1 MPIFYCKYGEYTER
15 NQTVRVDLEVIY
27 FNIENSNGVVIL
39 FWMRLEFEIMDLI
52 TIRMWVAS
60 SNLLKDWMER
70 EKKVGGTKCWIF
82 SCWIAWV
89 GTSILPSHGAPG
101 SQAFRA
107 GLNHNTGFPESPV
120 CKQWIVG
127 LTGLHNYVIWFL
139 IINLFMY
146 ISSCF
151 SFSRE
156 LRLVQ
161 DSFSCRRPQ
170 RKIDKYQTAILQAWM
185 GLETCPIICLSNP
198 ALEAPQFHSLQFK
211 TTN

>member
-1 MPIFYCKYGEYTER
+1 M
-15 NQTVRVDLEVIY
+15 
-27 FNIENSNGVVIL
+27 VIL

-60 SNLLKDWMER
+60 SNLLRDWMER
-70 EKKVGGTKCWIF
+70 KKKLEEPSVYFFLAELLELGHPSF
-82 SCWIAWV
+82 
-89 GTSILPSHGAPG
+89 LPMVLLV
-101 SQAFRA
+101 QAFRA

-127 LTGLHNYVIWFL
+127 LIGLHNYVIWFL
-139 IINLFMY
+139 VINLFMY

-161 DSFSCRRPQ
+161 DSFSCRRP
-170 RKIDKYQTAILQAWM
+170 
-185 GLETCPIICLSNP
+185 
-198 ALEAPQFHSLQFK
+198 
-211 TTN
+211 TT